1 VQRYYFFPN
10 RQRKNEF
17 FFEKNKMFFISV

>member
-10 RQRKNEF
+10 RQRKNEI
-17 FFEKNKMFFISV
+17 FFEKMRCFL

>member
-17 FFEKNKMFFISV
+17 FLKKIRCFL

>member
-17 FFEKNKMFFISV
+17 FLKKMRFFL

>member
-10 RQRKNEF
+10 RQRKNEIF
-17 FFEKNKMFFISV
+17 LKKMRCFL

>member
-17 FFEKNKMFFISV
+17 FLKKMRCFL